1 MDQATLKE
9 HNYPTI
15 FDYEDAARVNEM
27 TLVDEIK
34 GQSQLVLDAAVIPTN
49 QGFSHEINRVI
60 EKKYEARAAAMDEG
74 WVSSGGTRTMKVSF
88 PTMRV
93 TDAKEFHPLTARLTS
108 DGGAAE
114 MRNRITNLSRSIIK
128 KKDDCILYGG
138 LAHPDGTYDAK
149 EVPGIVSYLDE
160 IKDFDEMVKKW
171 EAGQCPFE
179 DDNCLALDNQD
190 GANTT
195 DSSTVTG
202 AEGSRVWT
210 SVYGIAFGTNGVFTT
225 YPSNLPLLGGYGLNY
240 RMDIPAKYEDKYD
253 GLTKHE
259 SYDLVTGEA
268 TFGVGV
274 ANRFSLVGLRNIYLG
289 HALKED
295 RFDEMYRLE
304 QNLMKLAD
312 WFSLGE
318 TGLTLAFYANR
329 FLVHQVAEYLNNRI
343 VRVDL
348 GNNSNG
354 GQANTQNVTSI
365 EVVPGIML
373 YSDFAITRTEAF
385 VS

>member
-1 MDQATLKE
+1 
-9 HNYPTI
+9 
-15 FDYEDAARVNEM
+15 
-27 TLVDEIK
+27 
-34 GQSQLVLDAAVIPTN
+34 
-49 QGFSHEINRVI
+49 
-60 EKKYEARAAAMDEG
+60 
-74 WVSSGGTRTMKVSF
+74 
-88 PTMRV
+88 
-93 TDAKEFHPLTARLTS
+93 
-108 DGGAAE
+108 

-274 ANRFSLVGLRNIYLG
+274 ANRFSLVGLRNIYL
-289 HALKED
+289 
-295 RFDEMYRLE
+295 
-304 QNLMKLAD
+304 
-312 WFSLGE
+312 
-318 TGLTLAFYANR
+318 
-329 FLVHQVAEYLNNRI
+329 LVHQVAEYLNNRI